1 MSELASGKQ
10 YDHAQVTDQMMGV
23 QLPAARRLKQI
34 VVLHVHPP
42 PNCVAVAHHNVGSHT
57 RTLGCPLQR
66 AGVYW
71 QFFQPRTRAANAVK
85 NGVVEG
91 YPPVGGGHLLS
102 RLPGFRRHRVR
113 GNCRHVP
120 PGMGDGR
127 PVRPPEGTWLSDCFD
142 GRRAA

>member
-1 MSELASGKQ
+1 MLSVVRCHPVGARPTVVLLALVSR
-10 YDHAQVTDQMMGV
+10 
-23 QLPAARRLKQI
+23 AARRLKRI
-34 VVLHVHPP
+34 LVLHVHAP
-42 PNCVAVAHHNVGSHT
+42 PNRVAVAHHNVGSHT

-85 NGVVEG
+85 YGVVEG
-91 YPPVGGGHLLS
+91 YPPVGGHLLS
-102 RLPGFRRHRVR
+102 RLPGFRRRRVR

-120 PGMGDGR
+120 SGMGDGR
-127 PVRPPEGTWLSDCFD
+127 PVRPPDGTWLSDCFD